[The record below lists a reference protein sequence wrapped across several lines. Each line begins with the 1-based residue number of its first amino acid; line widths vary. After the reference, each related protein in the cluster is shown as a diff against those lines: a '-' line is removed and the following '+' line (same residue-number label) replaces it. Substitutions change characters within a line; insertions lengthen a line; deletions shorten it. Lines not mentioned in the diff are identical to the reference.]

1 MLAAAALAGIVFAVY
16 AAGACPTIYVG
27 DSGDLVTAV
36 HVLGIPHPT
45 GYPLYV
51 LLGKLWSVLIPVGT
65 VAWRMSLFS
74 AVCAAAACGALYRL
88 CRSLA
93 LHPVAAAFSALVL
106 AFSPSFWSE
115 ANVQR
120 VYGLGALFVVL
131 ATTAAWRWQ
140 VRRDGKSLAWASF
153 LCGLGAANHAFMAV
167 YALALGGLV
176 LTAEPAILRSPRR
189 VMAAGGAFCA
199 GLLPYLYLPLRARA
213 HPPLAW
219 GDPQTL
225 GGFFRVVSRREFWG
239 RAWLEGPADLPVIA
253 ANYLGS
259 FRAELTWAG
268 VALALVGTAAGRR
281 RRWPVLLPGLVMAGN
296 FGLLAA
302 HGSRHDLF
310 TWHRYYIPSY
320 VMAAFLA
327 GLGAQVVL
335 ERLPA
340 MLRFLPLMVPALL
353 LALGWR
359 TFDRSRY
366 RIAEDFGTAVLQSLP
381 PGAHLAGADDNV
393 LFTLMYL
400 HLVEQRRPDVDLIMQ
415 GVGGMELP
423 PLRFDPE
430 NDPLF
435 FTHHPNWDHP
445 LLDVVPVGLVFR
457 VWPARRPPPPAAATA
472 EALDGERD
480 PRVPK
485 DDLTRS
491 LIGHFH
497 YMRGVTFARGDWPRA
512 RREFA
517 LAGATADDDDVLF
530 YNLGLVFQ
538 RNGLLED
545 ALAAFRRS
553 HAINPRHL
561 ASQRRPRATDRVAE
575 LTAEEKRLEAIEE
588 DLVRDPTLL
597 PLAPDTPAYHRQ
609 LATLLERQG
618 EPLAAHGHRLKA
630 LEIDAGA

>member
-1 MLAAAALAGIVFAVY
+1 HRGSRLGHPASDRLPALRAPRQALVGPNSRGHGGLADEPLQRRLRRSGLRGTVSALPEPGAPPGCGGLLGARPGVQSELLVGGERPEGIRPGGAVRRTGHDGRLALAGPPGREAPRVRIVPVRLRGRQPCLHGRLRTCPRRSRTHGGAGHPALAAARYGGGRRVLRRAASLPLPAV
-16 AAGACPTIYVG
+16 ARAGASAARLGRPADARGILQG
-27 DSGDLVTAV
+27 GLAPG
-36 HVLGIPHPT
+36 VLGPC
-45 GYPLYV
+45 
-51 LLGKLWSVLIPVGT
+51 
-65 VAWRMSLFS
+65 VAGRSGRPAGHRGELPPELPR
-74 AVCAAAACGALYRL
+74 GAHL
-88 CRSLA
+88 
-93 LHPVAAAFSALVL
+93 
-106 AFSPSFWSE
+106 
-115 ANVQR
+115 
-120 VYGLGALFVVL
+120 
-131 ATTAAWRWQ
+131 
-140 VRRDGKSLAWASF
+140 
-153 LCGLGAANHAFMAV
+153 
-167 YALALGGLV
+167 
-176 LTAEPAILRSPRR
+176 
-189 VMAAGGAFCA
+189 
-199 GLLPYLYLPLRARA
+199 
-213 HPPLAW
+213 
-219 GDPQTL
+219 
-225 GGFFRVVSRREFWG
+225 
-239 RAWLEGPADLPVIA
+239 
-253 ANYLGS
+253 
-259 FRAELTWAG
+259 
-268 VALALVGTAAGRR
+268 RR
-281 RRWPVLLPGLVMAGN
+281 RRPR
-296 FGLLAA
+296 AA
-302 HGSRHDLF
+302 
-310 TWHRYYIPSY
+310 
-320 VMAAFLA
+320 A
-327 GLGAQVVL
+327 
-335 ERLPA
+335 
-340 MLRFLPLMVPALL
+340 
-353 LALGWR
+353 
-359 TFDRSRY
+359 DRSRY

-400 HLVEQRRPDVDLIMQ
+400 HLVERRRPDVDLIMQ

-588 DLVRDPTLL
+588 DLVRDPTPL
-597 PLAPDTPAYHRQ
+597 PLAPDTPAY
-609 LATLLERQG
+609 
-618 EPLAAHGHRLKA
+618 P
-630 LEIDAGA
+630 

>member
-1 MLAAAALAGIVFAVY
+1 M
-16 AAGACPTIYVG
+16 
-27 DSGDLVTAV
+27 
-36 HVLGIPHPT
+36 
-45 GYPLYV
+45 
-51 LLGKLWSVLIPVGT
+51 
-65 VAWRMSLFS
+65 
-74 AVCAAAACGALYRL
+74 
-88 CRSLA
+88 
-93 LHPVAAAFSALVL
+93 
-106 AFSPSFWSE
+106 
-115 ANVQR
+115 
-120 VYGLGALFVVL
+120 
-131 ATTAAWRWQ
+131 AAWRWQ
-140 VRRDGKSLAWASF
+140 VRRDGKSVAWASF

-189 VMAAGGAFCA
+189 VVAAGGAFCA

-281 RRWPVLLPGLVMAGN
+281 R
-296 FGLLAA
+296 
-302 HGSRHDLF
+302 
-310 TWHRYYIPSY
+310 
-320 VMAAFLA
+320 
-327 GLGAQVVL
+327 
-335 ERLPA
+335 
-340 MLRFLPLMVPALL
+340 
-353 LALGWR
+353 
-359 TFDRSRY
+359 
-366 RIAEDFGTAVLQSLP
+366 
-381 PGAHLAGADDNV
+381 
-393 LFTLMYL
+393 
-400 HLVEQRRPDVDLIMQ
+400 RRPDVDLIMQ

-597 PLAPDTPAYHRQ
+597 PLAPDTPA
-609 LATLLERQG
+609 
-618 EPLAAHGHRLKA
+618 
-630 LEIDAGA
+630 